1 MQSVVFPFVDYPSA
15 LFRFLHFHRETEA
28 MFQRNRFERFL
39 VFPLFVVAMI
49 FLGAVSP
56 RKNTASGAVVA
67 AFDFEGN
74 LNSSVGGP
82 SAVSRGS
89 PQFVNAIH
97 GQGLQVNSGNYAAI
111 TVPHA
116 FVPGLKSFSAA
127 LRFKITGLHPVM
139 AWAPLLSM
147 QGNDF
152 SEGAILQVSRNN
164 GIIDGLRLGLHDG
177 SAYEQTDYRHST
189 SLKGEWHHAAY
200 VVNRTTSQVSLYL
213 DGLKVANR
221 NLGLG
226 SIDPSFDYLLG
237 QYDFVFGRNGHP
249 RFVGGHD
256 MSIDEVY
263 LYDHALEDSDVALLS
278 AGPQAVPEP
287 STIACCLPIAIA
299 VFRKRLVRRRLGRR
313 ILPT

>member
-1 MQSVVFPFVDYPSA
+1 
-15 LFRFLHFHRETEA
+15 
-28 MFQRNRFERFL
+28 MFQRNRFMTPL
-39 VFPLFVVAMI
+39 MFPWVVVGMI
-49 FLGAVSP
+49 FFGRVSP
-56 RKNTASGAVVA
+56 RENNVSGAVVA

-74 LNSSVGGP
+74 LNSSSGGAN
-82 SAVSRGS
+82 AVSRGS
-89 PQFVNAIH
+89 PQFINAIH
-97 GQGLQVNSGNYAAI
+97 GQGLLVNSGNYAAI
-111 TVPHA
+111 AVPHA

-139 AWAPLLSM
+139 SWAPLLSM

-152 SEGAILQVSRNN
+152 SEGAILQVSRND

-177 SAYEQTDYRHST
+177 SSFEQTDYRHST
-189 SLKGEWHHAAY
+189 SLKDAWHHAAY

-287 STIACCLPIAIA
+287 STIACCIPLAIA
-299 VFRKRLVRRRLGRR
+299 VVRRRLGRR
-313 ILPT
+313 RLGRLPLPT

>member
-1 MQSVVFPFVDYPSA
+1 
-15 LFRFLHFHRETEA
+15 
-28 MFQRNRFERFL
+28 MFQRNRFMTPL
-39 VFPLFVVAMI
+39 MFPWVVVGMI
-49 FLGAVSP
+49 FFGGVSP
-56 RKNTASGAVVA
+56 RENNVSGAVVA

-74 LNSSVGGP
+74 LNSSSGGAN
-82 SAVSRGS
+82 AVSRGS
-89 PQFVNAIH
+89 PQFINAIH
-97 GQGLQVNSGNYAAI
+97 GQGLLVNSGNYAAI
-111 TVPHA
+111 AVPHA

-152 SEGAILQVSRNN
+152 SEGAILQVSRND

-189 SLKGEWHHAAY
+189 SLKDAWHHAAY
-200 VVNRTTSQVSLYL
+200 VVNRATSQVSLYL

-237 QYDFVFGRNGHP
+237 QYDFVFARNGHP

-287 STIACCLPIAIA
+287 STIACCIPLAIAI
-299 VFRKRLVRRRLGRR
+299 VRRRLGRR
-313 ILPT
+313 RLGRLPLPT

>member
-1 MQSVVFPFVDYPSA
+1 
-15 LFRFLHFHRETEA
+15 
-28 MFQRNRFERFL
+28 MFQRNWFELFL
-39 VFPLFVVAMI
+39 AFPLFVVGMI
-49 FLGAVSP
+49 FLGGVSP
-56 RKNTASGAVVA
+56 REKNASGAVIA

-74 LNSSVGGP
+74 LNSSAGGQ

-97 GQGLQVNSGNYAAI
+97 GQGLVVNSGNYAAI
-111 TVPHA
+111 TVPNA
-116 FVPGLKSFSAA
+116 FVPGMKSFSAA
-127 LRFKITGLHPVM
+127 LRFKITGLHPVLS
-139 AWAPLLSM
+139 WAPLLSM

-152 SEGAILQVSRNN
+152 SEGAILQVSRND

-177 SAYEQTDYRHST
+177 SKYEQTDYRHAT
-189 SLKGEWHHAAY
+189 SLKDAWHHAAY

-256 MSIDEVY
+256 MAIDEVY

-287 STIACCLPIAIA
+287 STIACCIPLAIAI
-299 VFRKRLVRRRLGRR
+299 VRRRLVHRRLGRLT
-313 ILPT
+313 LPT

>member
-1 MQSVVFPFVDYPSA
+1 MFPWVVVG
-15 LFRFLHFHRETEA
+15 L
-28 MFQRNRFERFL
+28 
-39 VFPLFVVAMI
+39 I
-49 FLGAVSP
+49 FFGGVSP
-56 RKNTASGAVVA
+56 RENNVSGAVVA

-74 LNSSVGGP
+74 LNSSSGGAN
-82 SAVSRGS
+82 AVSRGS
-89 PQFVNAIH
+89 PQFINAIH
-97 GQGLQVNSGNYAAI
+97 GQGLLVNSGNYAAI
-111 TVPHA
+111 AVPHA

-152 SEGAILQVSRNN
+152 SEGAILQVSRND

-189 SLKGEWHHAAY
+189 SLKDAWHHAAY
-200 VVNRTTSQVSLYL
+200 VVNRATSQVSLYL

-237 QYDFVFGRNGHP
+237 QYDFVFARNGHP

-287 STIACCLPIAIA
+287 STIACCIPLAIAI
-299 VFRKRLVRRRLGRR
+299 VRRRLGRR
-313 ILPT
+313 